1 MEIYDAENSFG
12 TIQETDVMARPRK
25 VIDEALLRKLAVIH
39 CTQEEMASVVGVSVD
54 TLHRRYAEQ
63 IKSGRDEGKMSLRR
77 KMWEL
82 ALSGNVSLLI
92 WLSKNELGMSDKVEE
107 KKEVKAKVEAIEYVA
122 EWGKPAIEAKEE
134 G

>member
-1 MEIYDAENSFG
+1 
-12 TIQETDVMARPRK
+12 MARPRK

-54 TLHRRYAEQ
+54 TLQRRYAAQ

-77 KMWEL
+77 KMWEM
-82 ALSGNVSLLI
+82 ALNGNVSLLI

-107 KKEVKAKVEAIEYVA
+107 KKEVNAKVEAIEYVA